1 MADILEFLEE
11 EDSSGVLRSVFDKS
25 DISLASL
32 TEADECPGRCWC
44 SPTFVAYRDEYGA
57 TTASTL
63 LQESRIGVLMAGRD
77 GRRTES

>member
-32 TEADECPGRCWC
+32 TDAEECPGRCWC
-44 SPTFVAYRDEYGA
+44 RSKSVAYRDEYGA
-57 TTASTL
+57 ITASTL
-63 LQESRIGVLMAGRD
+63 LQESRIGMLVAGRD